1 MSTCKT
7 AIIIIEDDPIISL
20 HISQVLA
27 SMDYDEILIFDE
39 WKALDSLLYK
49 ISCSIII
56 SNLKLL
62 DGWIRD
68 YTIEQF
74 VTASDRILILS
85 GLNNSYSEQIL
96 TQINP
101 GGVLFKPFS
110 AGQLKKVLREMSLE
124 MTGWI
129 FFSCL
134 MMY

>member
-7 AIIIIEDDPIISL
+7 TIIIIEDDPIISL

-39 WKALDSLLYK
+39 WKALDSILYK

-68 YTIEQF
+68 YAIEQF
-74 VTASDRILILS
+74 VTISDRILILS
-85 GLNNSYSEQIL
+85 GLNNSYSQQIL
-96 TQINP
+96 AQINP

-110 AGQLKKVLREMSLE
+110 VGQLKKVLREMSIE

-134 MMY
+134 MIY